1 MIFVYV
7 LHLSKQNEPF
17 TFTSSSFLRPIRQ
30 NLLFSPRVD
39 PIGELA
45 DVSKLETCGRTR
57 SDEALRGNHREE
69 MGDGAARGSEE
80 CSEKME
86 VERRKVNA
94 NRFTVLLGMFVWLGG
109 VHLTLFLLVASALTM
124 SWRIFVTCFA
134 LLVSLLFVPL
144 YDTDGWKKKFSTFI
158 VKCALAYF
166 PITLEQEEELDDD
179 KRYIIAFFPHSALP
193 VGISALHPSSP
204 LCPKNFKNGKLVG
217 CGSSAICWCPFV
229 RHVWSWLSIESC
241 SRPHVSK
248 RLEEGMSVIL
258 IPGGVRECMLL
269 QEDSENIF
277 LSTRKGFIK
286 LALQHGVSIVPAFA
300 FGQSSAYH
308 YARLGPPFLPR
319 RAVDMIAR
327 AIGFL
332 PMYIWGAHGSPLP
345 RPVPI
350 HVVLGKP
357 IHIKQKV
364 SNPTYAQLNEIHAV
378 YVEELKALFH
388 RHVGQ
393 VPDAKP
399 TLVIH

>member
-1 MIFVYV
+1 M
-7 LHLSKQNEPF
+7 
-17 TFTSSSFLRPIRQ
+17 
-30 NLLFSPRVD
+30 
-39 PIGELA
+39 
-45 DVSKLETCGRTR
+45 GRE
-57 SDEALRGNHREE
+57 DAKNC
-69 MGDGAARGSEE
+69 EE
-80 CSEKME
+80 CAEE
-86 VERRKVNA
+86 ATVEREGA
-94 NRFTVLLGMFVWLGG
+94 NPRRITVLCGMFVWLGG
-109 VHLTLFLLVASALTM
+109 VHLTMFLLIASALTL
-124 SWRIFVTCFA
+124 SWRIFLTCFA

-144 YDTDGWKKKFSTFI
+144 FDTDGWKKKFSTFI

-166 PITLEQEEELDDD
+166 PITFEQEEDLDEEE
-179 KRYIIAFFPHSALP
+179 RYIVAFFPHSALP
-193 VGISALHPSSP
+193 VGISVLHPSSP
-204 LCPKNFKNGKLVG
+204 LCPKNFKNGRLVG
-217 CGSSAICWCPFV
+217 CGSSAISWCPFV

-248 RLEEGMSVIL
+248 RLEEGKSVIL

-286 LALQHGVSIVPAFA
+286 LALQQGVSIVPAFA

-308 YARLGPPFLPR
+308 YARLGPPLLPR

-327 AIGFL
+327 AVGFL

-357 IHIKQKV
+357 IRIKGKV
-364 SNPTYAQLNEIHAV
+364 ANPTYAQLNEIHAL

-388 RHVGQ
+388 RHVGK